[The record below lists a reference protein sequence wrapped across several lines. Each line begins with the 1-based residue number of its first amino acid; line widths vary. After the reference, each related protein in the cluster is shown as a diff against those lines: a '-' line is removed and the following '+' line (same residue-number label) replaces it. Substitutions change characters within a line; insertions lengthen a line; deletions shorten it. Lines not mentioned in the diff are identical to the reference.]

1 MNQTNILVVEDEC
14 IIAFDLKQR
23 LEALG
28 YRISAVVPSGEEAI
42 EKAAELQ
49 PDLVLMDIYLEG
61 SMDGIEAAQRIHE
74 RLRIPVVFLT
84 AYAEDETLRRA
95 QASLPFGYLVKPIEA
110 RELHATIQMAFS
122 RRAAE
127 VALERSE
134 ERLRLALDAADLG
147 IWEWEAATGQVTT
160 TGHIDAIFGSVPEP
174 VGETWESFLA
184 RVHPEDPEGVKRT
197 LKEAL
202 TRAPP

>member
-1 MNQTNILVVEDEC
+1 MNQTNILVVEDER

-42 EKAAELQ
+42 AKVAELQ
-49 PDLVLMDIYLEG
+49 PDIVLMDIHLEG

-74 RLRIPVVFLT
+74 RLRIPVVCLT
-84 AYAEDETLRRA
+84 AYTEDETLRRA

-122 RRAAE
+122 R
-127 VALERSE
+127 
-134 ERLRLALDAADLG
+134 
-147 IWEWEAATGQVTT
+147 
-160 TGHIDAIFGSVPEP
+160 
-174 VGETWESFLA
+174 
-184 RVHPEDPEGVKRT
+184 
-197 LKEAL
+197 
-202 TRAPP
+202 